1 MRMHFSCQRDS
12 YLPHVS
18 QTLSLLVPTYRNNK
32 RATWDMLT
40 CGERGGRWQH
50 VIERWNIIALIC
62 GFHLMTW
69 DLMHELC
76 IGWHEI
82 TQLIL
87 HLHYLAP
94 SFPPLLFAR
103 CSAVRKSVRAP
114 WIDQSFNLSTKDKL
128 LWCSLLLDIF
138 WESDLMCEKVP
149 QISGRVSSMVDERVG
164 RVRGSALK
172 WKFVINLLFLHIENG
187 IISTWASQSDCIEPL
202 VHI

>member
-1 MRMHFSCQRDS
+1 MKFNKSCSLNGACPTFSQGNLAAYDLWPSRMHFSCQRDS

-18 QTLSLLVPTYRNNK
+18 QTLSFLVPTYRNNK

-40 CGERGGRWQH
+40 YVWRQRRTLTACHWKVEHHSPNMRFSSDD
-50 VIERWNIIALIC
+50 L
-62 GFHLMTW
+62 TW
-69 DLMHELC
+69 DLMQELY

-114 WIDQSFNLSTKDKL
+114 WIDQSFNLSTKDK
-128 LWCSLLLDIF
+128 
-138 WESDLMCEKVP
+138 
-149 QISGRVSSMVDERVG
+149 
-164 RVRGSALK
+164 
-172 WKFVINLLFLHIENG
+172 
-187 IISTWASQSDCIEPL
+187 
-202 VHI
+202 